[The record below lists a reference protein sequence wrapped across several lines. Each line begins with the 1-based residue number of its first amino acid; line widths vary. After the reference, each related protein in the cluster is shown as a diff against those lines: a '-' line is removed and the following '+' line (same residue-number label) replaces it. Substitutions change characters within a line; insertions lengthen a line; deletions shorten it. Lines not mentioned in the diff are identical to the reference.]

1 MEYLSFRCGGDII
14 PDKFL
19 VSINGLSS
27 FNEEFNKKVCGY
39 SMYDREY
46 LQQVVSKLLQINRK
60 DIILAYNEWYLFWNL
75 EQNKELKRVAEW
87 YVKECEKKYR
97 DLNSTE
103 MKPERKVIKECT
115 KEELLLQKKKLL
127 LEKKLLM
134 QQSKR

>member
-1 MEYLSFRCGGDII
+1 
-14 PDKFL
+14 
-19 VSINGLSS
+19 
-27 FNEEFNKKVCGY
+27 
-39 SMYDREY
+39 MYDAEY
-46 LQQVVSKLLQINRK
+46 LQQVSSKLTEINRENV
-60 DIILAYNEWYLFWNL
+60 ILAYNEWYLSWNL

-97 DLNSTE
+97 DLNTTE
-103 MKPERKVIKECT
+103 KKPERKAIKECT